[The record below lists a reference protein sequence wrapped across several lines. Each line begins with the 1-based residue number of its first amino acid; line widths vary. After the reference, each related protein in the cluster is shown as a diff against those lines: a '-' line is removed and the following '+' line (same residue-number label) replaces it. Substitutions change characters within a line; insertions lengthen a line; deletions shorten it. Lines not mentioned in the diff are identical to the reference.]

1 MRRDLNLRALE
12 PYKGSG
18 PLWIL
23 EEYLMGIDAAQDR
36 ITRSEATMQ
45 RLLQAWPLRPAVEAL
60 MAMRG
65 FQTVAAM
72 TVVSELGD
80 IHRFAHPRGLMN
92 YLGLVCSESS
102 SSTKRRQ
109 GSITK
114 AGNPVV
120 RWMLVECAQHYLLPP
135 KVSKELSAR
144 QEGASREVKHLSW
157 KAQTRLHE
165 RYRALLGRRMN
176 KSKVVVAVA
185 RELSGFVWA
194 MLRTQSCYQAA
205 VDGPGRVVSR
215 GWNNSAPGGAGVAPT
230 PTARLAR
237 RGKAA
242 RGDRG
247 GAAPAGTTL
256 EGGVVIG

>member
-1 MRRDLNLRALE
+1 M
-12 PYKGSG
+12 
-18 PLWIL
+18 
-23 EEYLMGIDAAQDR
+23 
-36 ITRSEATMQ
+36 T
-45 RLLQAWPLRPAVEAL
+45 RLLKAWPLRPAVEAL
-60 MAMRG
+60 TAMRG

-80 IHRFAHPRGLMN
+80 IHRFAHPRALMN

-102 SSTKRRQ
+102 SSTRRRQ
-109 GSITK
+109 GAITK

-144 QEGASREVKHLSW
+144 QEGASREVKQLSW
-157 KAQTRLHE
+157 KAQSRLHE
-165 RYRALLGRRMN
+165 RYRALLGRRMM

-205 VDGPGRVVSR
+205 VDGTGRVVSR

-230 PTARLAR
+230 PTARRAR
-237 RGKAA
+237 RGTAA

-256 EGGVVIG
+256 KGGVAIG